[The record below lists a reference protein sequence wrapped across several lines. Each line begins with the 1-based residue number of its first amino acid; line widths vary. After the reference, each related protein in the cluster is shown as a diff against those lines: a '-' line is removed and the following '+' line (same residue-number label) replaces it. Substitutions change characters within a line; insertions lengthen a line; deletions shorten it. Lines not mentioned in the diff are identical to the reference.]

1 MILLTDTGGVV
12 AGPAVRAH
20 VVSERDTVAPHT
32 ARHPVTAVS
41 LVTQANRPVLPS
53 QVVGP
58 GLAVGVGTA
67 GVRSA
72 EVGRGEGAAGD
83 EGVSSVSPGAGTDGL
98 VTSGLAVSVEAAGR
112 PASVHVIGALGRQ
125 SYQDPPP
132 PPPPQHLPGR
142 YSARGFPG
150 TACQSHSLT
159 VCSTPTPQTSSP
171 AQRGRKKKSLLG
183 LNLLTGRTCN
193 LLS

>member
-72 EVGRGEGAAGD
+72 EICRGEGPAGD
-83 EGVSSVSPGAGTDGL
+83 EGVSCVSLGAGTDCL
-98 VTSGLAVSVEAAGR
+98 VSGGFTVSIDTTWR
-112 PASVHVIGALGRQ
+112 PASVHVI
-125 SYQDPPP
+125 
-132 PPPPQHLPGR
+132 
-142 YSARGFPG
+142 SARYCFNS
-150 TACQSHSLT
+150 Q
-159 VCSTPTPQTSSP
+159 Q
-171 AQRGRKKKSLLG
+171 
-183 LNLLTGRTCN
+183 
-193 LLS
+193 